1 MFKIKIASKF
11 LSKKRKILE
20 EKLLDEENLTKLN
33 FKNYTKMKIIGTFM
47 DLRMWFYFNKKHL
60 AVSFGTLLVEKI
72 FFN

>member
-47 DLRMWFYFNKKHL
+47 DLRM
-60 AVSFGTLLVEKI
+60 
-72 FFN
+72 